1 MLVSPY
7 KDVTQYTKIQ
17 IKPHMMNSDIKN
29 IMKLVLRKKV
39 EKRCNKNG
47 FIDEVHRIET
57 FEAEDMRP
65 ENLSGAV
72 NFDISYHCRLCI
84 PIENSLIIA
93 QVKAINQELI
103 LAQNGPVMIFIPKDN
118 IDQNVWDVTDK
129 FMHMKDKINL
139 KVNNYI
145 KVEVMNKR
153 INQGDHQI
161 KIIGQLVNLAS
172 EDEINNYYG
181 SIITPDL
188 EQGEEVNE
196 QEESNFII

>member
-17 IKPHMMNSDIKN
+17 IKPHMMNSDIQN

-47 FIDEVHRIET
+47 FIDEVHRIE
-57 FEAEDMRP
+57 EYKAEDMRP

-84 PIENSLIIA
+84 PIENTYIIA

-118 IDQNVWDVTDK
+118 IDQTVWDVTDK
-129 FMHMKDKINL
+129 FMNLREKTNL

-145 KVEVMNKR
+145 KVEVINKR

-161 KIIGQLVNLAS
+161 KIIGQLLDMAT
-172 EDEINNYYG
+172 DEEIENYYG
-181 SIITPDL
+181 SIITEDV
-188 EQGEEVNE
+188 EQVEEENE
-196 QEESNFII
+196 EESNFII

>member
-17 IKPHMMNSDIKN
+17 IKPHMMNSDIQN

-47 FIDEVHRIET
+47 FVDEVHRIET

-118 IDQNVWDVTDK
+118 IDQTVWDVTDK
-129 FMHMKDKINL
+129 FMHMKDKTNL

-161 KIIGQLVNLAS
+161 KIIGQLLDLAS

-181 SIITPDL
+181 SIITLDS
-188 EQGEEVNE
+188 EQIEDVEE